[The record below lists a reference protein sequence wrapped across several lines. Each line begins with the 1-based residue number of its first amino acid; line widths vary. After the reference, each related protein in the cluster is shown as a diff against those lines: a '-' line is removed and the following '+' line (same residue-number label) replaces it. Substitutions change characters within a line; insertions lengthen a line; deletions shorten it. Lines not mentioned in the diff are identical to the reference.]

1 MLFNAHFDLYDI
13 LKSCEN
19 SIKIIQMH
27 LLVGCR
33 HTFTNL
39 YGHY

>member
-19 SIKIIQMH
+19 SIKNIQMH
-27 LLVGCR
+27 LLVGYC
-33 HTFTNL
+33 HAFTNV